1 MVSYLVHNWAAGVQ
15 LAKIEFYLNYKIM
28 ASVWK
33 ELPVQCST
41 YYTQTALTQ
50 VRRGAVFSDWID
62 VLFDV
67 TLRWDPVNG
76 TVFMLSF
83 PSVPFML
90 ANYVY

>member
-1 MVSYLVHNWAAGVQ
+1 
-15 LAKIEFYLNYKIM
+15 M

-50 VRRGAVFSDWID
+50 ACRGAVFSDWID

-76 TVFMLSF
+76 TVYMLSF
-83 PSVPFML
+83 LSVPFML